1 MRYLQ
6 TRENSSELLR
16 LVLPLMARQ
25 AAGFHPVSYSLWYE
39 HVAGINPRLS
49 QQLASRLDA
58 AVPLTD
64 EDVYRLY
71 SHFIADRNLEDHERW
86 QQQMRS
92 LMEAVSQDTAE
103 AGRSAGEFGIVLR
116 DRQVELGNVASLE
129 CARGVID
136 HLLQEAARMQASTE
150 ELVKRFQERLL
161 EVERLSHDLDRAQ
174 SEALLDPLSGL
185 KNRRGFERAIQGIF
199 AGGEAEEVAVLL
211 VDVDRFK
218 TLNDTYG
225 HLLGD
230 KVLRAV
236 AHILQTNI
244 KGRDVAAR
252 LGGDELA
259 VLLPGTTERGAEAL
273 AEQIRV
279 AVAAGRIHRADGQDL
294 KGIVTVSIGIAVGRA
309 TESFEALLERA
320 DAALYRS
327 KREGRNR
334 VCVAPRAAQ

>member
-6 TRENSSELLR
+6 SRENSSELLR
-16 LVLPLMARQ
+16 LALPLMAQ
-25 AAGFHPVSYSLWYE
+25 QTAGFHPVSYSLWYE

-49 QQLASRLDA
+49 QQLSTRLEA
-58 AVPLTD
+58 ATPLTD

-71 SHFIADRNLEDHERW
+71 SHFIADRDLEDHERW
-86 QQQMRS
+86 QQQLRS
-92 LMEAVSQDTAE
+92 LMDAVSQDTAE
-103 AGRSAGEFGIVLR
+103 AGRHTGEYGTALR
-116 DRQVELGNVASLE
+116 DRQAELGSMTSLE
-129 CARGVID
+129 SARGVLD
-136 HLLQEAARMQASTE
+136 RLAQETERMQATVL
-150 ELVKRFQERLL
+150 ELARRFAERVH
-161 EVERLSHDLDRAQ
+161 EVERLSHDLQRAQ

-185 KNRRGFERAIQGIF
+185 KNRRGFERAVHAIF
-199 AGGEAEEVAVLL
+199 ASGDTEEVAILV

-259 VLLPGTTERGAEAL
+259 ILLPGTTERGAEAL

-279 AVAAGRIHRADGQDL
+279 AVAAGRIHRTDGQDL
-294 KGIVTVSIGIAVGRA
+294 RGIVTVSIGIAVGKA

-320 DAALYRS
+320 DAALYRA

-334 VCVAPRAAQ
+334 VAVAPR

>member
-6 TRENSSELLR
+6 SREQSSELLR
-16 LVLPLMARQ
+16 LALPLMGRQ
-25 AAGFHPVSYSLWYE
+25 TAGFHPVSYSLWYE

-49 QQLASRLDA
+49 EQLATRLETA
-58 AVPLTD
+58 IPLSE

-71 SHFIADRNLEDHERW
+71 SHYIADRDLEDHERW
-86 QQQMRS
+86 QQQVRS
-92 LMEAVSQDTAE
+92 LIQGISQDTDE
-103 AGRSAGEFGIVLR
+103 AGRHTGEFGSALR
-116 DRQVELGNVASLE
+116 ARQAELGAVPDLDS
-129 CARGVID
+129 ARGIIER
-136 HLLQEAARMQASTE
+136 LTEETRRMEAAAQELARRFAERM
-150 ELVKRFQERLL
+150 R
-161 EVERLSHDLDRAQ
+161 EVERLSQDLERAQ

-185 KNRRGFERAIQGIF
+185 KNRRGFERAVHAIF
-199 AGGEAEEVAVLL
+199 ASGEAEEVAILV

-259 VLLPGTTERGAEAL
+259 ILLPGTAERGAEVL

-320 DAALYRS
+320 DVALYRA

-334 VCVAPRAAQ
+334 VCVASAP

>member
-6 TRENSSELLR
+6 SRENSSELLR
-16 LVLPLMARQ
+16 LALPLMGRQ

-49 QQLASRLDA
+49 QQLATRLDG

-71 SHFIADRNLEDHERW
+71 SHYIADRDLEDHERW
-86 QQQMRS
+86 QQQLRS
-92 LMEAVSQDTAE
+92 VMDAVTHDTAE
-103 AGRSAGEFGIVLR
+103 AGRHTGEFGTSLR
-116 DRQVELGNVASLE
+116 DRRAELGSADSLE
-129 CARGVID
+129 SARDVIER
-136 HLLQEAARMQASTE
+136 LALETERMQAAAE
-150 ELVKRFQERLL
+150 ELSRRFEERVR
-161 EVERLSHDLDRAQ
+161 EVERLSHDLERAQ

-185 KNRRGFERAIQGIF
+185 KNRRGLERAVHALF
-199 AGGEAEEVAVLL
+199 ASGEAEEVAILL

-225 HLLGD
+225 HLFGD

-259 VLLPGTTERGAEAL
+259 VLLPGTAERGAEAL

-279 AVAAGRIHRADGQDL
+279 AVAGGRIHRADGQDL
-294 KGIVTVSIGIAVGRA
+294 KGIVTVSIGIAAGKA
-309 TESFEALLERA
+309 TESFEALVERA
-320 DAALYRS
+320 DAALYRA

-334 VCVAPRAAQ
+334 ICVAPR

>member
-6 TRENSSELLR
+6 SRENSSELLR
-16 LVLPLMARQ
+16 LALPLMAQ
-25 AAGFHPVSYSLWYE
+25 QTAGFHPVSYSLWYE

-49 QQLASRLDA
+49 QQLSTRLEA
-58 AVPLTD
+58 AAPLTD

-71 SHFIADRNLEDHERW
+71 SHFIADRDLEDHERW
-86 QQQMRS
+86 QQQLRS
-92 LMEAVSQDTAE
+92 LMDAVSQDTAE
-103 AGRSAGEFGIVLR
+103 AGRHTGEYGTALR
-116 DRQVELGNVASLE
+116 DRQAELGSITSLE
-129 CARGVID
+129 SARGVLD
-136 HLLQEAARMQASTE
+136 RLAQETERMQATVL
-150 ELVKRFQERLL
+150 ELARRFAERVH
-161 EVERLSHDLDRAQ
+161 EVERLSHDLQHAQ

-185 KNRRGFERAIQGIF
+185 KNRRGFERAVHAIF
-199 AGGEAEEVAVLL
+199 ASGDTEEVAILV

-259 VLLPGTTERGAEAL
+259 ILLPGTTERGAEAL

-279 AVAAGRIHRADGQDL
+279 AVAAGRIHRTDGQDL
-294 KGIVTVSIGIAVGRA
+294 RGIVTVSIGIAVGKA

-320 DAALYRS
+320 DAALYRA

-334 VCVAPRAAQ
+334 VAVAPR

>member
-6 TRENSSELLR
+6 SRENSSELLR
-16 LVLPLMARQ
+16 LALPLMAQ
-25 AAGFHPVSYSLWYE
+25 QTAGFHPVSYSLWYE

-49 QQLASRLDA
+49 QQLSTRLEA
-58 AVPLTD
+58 ATPLTD

-71 SHFIADRNLEDHERW
+71 SHFIADRDLEDHERW
-86 QQQMRS
+86 QQQLRS
-92 LMEAVSQDTAE
+92 LMDAVSQDTAE
-103 AGRSAGEFGIVLR
+103 AGRHTGEYGTALR
-116 DRQVELGNVASLE
+116 DRQAELGSMTSLE
-129 CARGVID
+129 SARGVLD
-136 HLLQEAARMQASTE
+136 RLAQETERMQATVL
-150 ELVKRFQERLL
+150 ELARRFAERVH
-161 EVERLSHDLDRAQ
+161 EVERLSHDLQRAQ

-185 KNRRGFERAIQGIF
+185 KNRRGFERAVHAIF
-199 AGGEAEEVAVLL
+199 ASGDTEEVAILV

-259 VLLPGTTERGAEAL
+259 ILLPGTTERGAEAL

-279 AVAAGRIHRADGQDL
+279 AVAAGRIHRTDGQDL
-294 KGIVTVSIGIAVGRA
+294 KGIVTVSIGIAVGKA

-320 DAALYRS
+320 DAALYRA

-334 VCVAPRAAQ
+334 VVVAPR

>member
-6 TRENSSELLR
+6 SRENSSELLR
-16 LVLPLMARQ
+16 LALPLMGRQ
-25 AAGFHPVSYSLWYE
+25 TAGFHPVSYSLWYE

-49 QQLASRLDA
+49 QQLATRLEG

-71 SHFIADRNLEDHERW
+71 SHYIADRDLEDHERW
-86 QQQMRS
+86 QQQLRS
-92 LMEAVSQDTAE
+92 VMDAVTQDTAE
-103 AGRSAGEFGIVLR
+103 VGRHTGEFGTSLR
-116 DRQVELGNVASLE
+116 DRRVELGTADNLDS
-129 CARGVID
+129 ARGVIER
-136 HLLQEAARMQASTE
+136 LARETERMQAVAQDLASRFE
-150 ELVKRFQERLL
+150 ERVR
-161 EVERLSHDLDRAQ
+161 EVERLSHDLERAQ

-185 KNRRGFERAIQGIF
+185 KNRRGLERAVHALF
-199 AGGEAEEVAVLL
+199 ASGEAEEVAILL

-259 VLLPGTTERGAEAL
+259 ILLPGTTERGAEAL
-273 AEQIRV
+273 AEQIRAGV
-279 AVAAGRIHRADGQDL
+279 AGGRIHRADGQDL
-294 KGIVTVSIGIAVGRA
+294 KGIVTVSIGIAAGKA
-309 TESFEALLERA
+309 TESFEALVERA
-320 DAALYRS
+320 DAALYRA

-334 VCVAPRAAQ
+334 VCVAPRAP

>member
-1 MRYLQ
+1 VID
-6 TRENSSELLR
+6 R
-16 LVLPLMARQ
+16 LVQ
-25 AAGFHPVSYSLWYE
+25 E
-39 HVAGINPRLS
+39 
-49 QQLASRLDA
+49 
-58 AVPLTD
+58 
-64 EDVYRLY
+64 
-71 SHFIADRNLEDHERW
+71 
-86 QQQMRS
+86 
-92 LMEAVSQDTAE
+92 TA
-103 AGRSAGEFGIVLR
+103 L
-116 DRQVELGNVASLE
+116 
-129 CARGVID
+129 
-136 HLLQEAARMQASTE
+136 MQATTAG
-150 ELVKRFQERLL
+150 LVQRFAERLR
-161 EVERLSHDLDRAQ
+161 EVERLSQDLERAQ

-185 KNRRGFERAIQGIF
+185 KNRRGFERAVHTIF
-199 AGGEAEEVAVLL
+199 ASGEAEEVALLL

-259 VLLPGTTERGAEAL
+259 VLLPGTSERGAEIL

-294 KGIVTVSIGIAVGRA
+294 KGIVTVSIGIAVGKP
-309 TESFEALLERA
+309 TESFEALVERA
-320 DAALYRS
+320 DAALYRA

-334 VCVAPRAAQ
+334 VCVAPRPQ

>member
-6 TRENSSELLR
+6 SRENSSELLR
-16 LVLPLMARQ
+16 LALPLMAQ
-25 AAGFHPVSYSLWYE
+25 QTAGFHPVSYSLWYE

-49 QQLASRLDA
+49 QQLSTRLEA
-58 AVPLTD
+58 ATPLTD

-71 SHFIADRNLEDHERW
+71 SHFIADRDLEDHERW
-86 QQQMRS
+86 QQQLRS
-92 LMEAVSQDTAE
+92 LMDAVSQDTAE
-103 AGRSAGEFGIVLR
+103 AGRHTGEYGTALR
-116 DRQVELGNVASLE
+116 DRQAELGSITSLE
-129 CARGVID
+129 SARGVLD
-136 HLLQEAARMQASTE
+136 RLAQETERMQATVL
-150 ELVKRFQERLL
+150 ELARRFAERVH
-161 EVERLSHDLDRAQ
+161 EVERLSHDLQRAQ

-185 KNRRGFERAIQGIF
+185 KNRRGFERAVHAIF
-199 AGGEAEEVAVLL
+199 ASGDTEEVAILV

-259 VLLPGTTERGAEAL
+259 ILLPGTTERGAEAL

-279 AVAAGRIHRADGQDL
+279 AVAAGRIHRTDGQDL
-294 KGIVTVSIGIAVGRA
+294 KGIVTVSIGIAVGKA

-320 DAALYRS
+320 DAALYRA

-334 VCVAPRAAQ
+334 VVVAPR

>member
-6 TRENSSELLR
+6 SRENSSELLR
-16 LVLPLMARQ
+16 LALPLMARQ
-25 AAGFHPVSYSLWYE
+25 TAGYHPVSYSLWYE

-49 QQLASRLDA
+49 QQLATRLEG

-71 SHFIADRNLEDHERW
+71 SHYIADRDLEDHERW
-86 QQQMRS
+86 QQQLRS
-92 LMEAVSQDTAE
+92 LMDAVSQDTAE
-103 AGRSAGEFGIVLR
+103 AGRHTGEFGMALR
-116 DRQVELGNVASLE
+116 ERRAELGTIASLE
-129 CARGVID
+129 SARGVIER
-136 HLLQEAARMQASTE
+136 LAQETERMQAVAQ
-150 ELVKRFQERLL
+150 ELTRRFAERVR
-161 EVERLSHDLDRAQ
+161 EVERLSHDLERAQ

-185 KNRRGFERAIQGIF
+185 KNRRGFERAVHAIF
-199 AGGEAEEVAVLL
+199 ASGEAEEVAVLL

-279 AVAAGRIHRADGQDL
+279 AVAAGRIHRTDGQDL
-294 KGIVTVSIGIAVGRA
+294 KGIVTVSIGIAVGKA

-320 DAALYRS
+320 DAALYRA

-334 VCVAPRAAQ
+334 VCVAPRP

>member
-6 TRENSSELLR
+6 SRENSSELLR
-16 LVLPLMARQ
+16 LALPLMAQ
-25 AAGFHPVSYSLWYE
+25 QTAGFHPVSYSLWYE

-49 QQLASRLDA
+49 QQLSTRLEA
-58 AVPLTD
+58 ATPLTD

-71 SHFIADRNLEDHERW
+71 SHFIADRDLEDHERW
-86 QQQMRS
+86 QQQLRS
-92 LMEAVSQDTAE
+92 LMDAVSQDTAE
-103 AGRSAGEFGIVLR
+103 AGRHTGAYGTALR
-116 DRQVELGNVASLE
+116 DRQAELGSITSLE
-129 CARGVID
+129 SARGVLD
-136 HLLQEAARMQASTE
+136 RLAQETEHMQATVLE
-150 ELVKRFQERLL
+150 VARRFAERVH
-161 EVERLSHDLDRAQ
+161 EVERLSHDLQHAQ

-185 KNRRGFERAIQGIF
+185 KNRRGFERAVHAIF
-199 AGGEAEEVAVLL
+199 ASGDTEEVAILV

-259 VLLPGTTERGAEAL
+259 ILLPGTTERGAEAL

-279 AVAAGRIHRADGQDL
+279 AVAAGRIHRTDGQDL
-294 KGIVTVSIGIAVGRA
+294 RGIVTVSIGIAVGKA

-320 DAALYRS
+320 DAALYRA

-334 VCVAPRAAQ
+334 VVVAPR

>member
-6 TRENSSELLR
+6 SRENSSELLR
-16 LVLPLMARQ
+16 LALPLMAQ
-25 AAGFHPVSYSLWYE
+25 QTAGFHPVSYSLWYE

-49 QQLASRLDA
+49 QQLATRLEA
-58 AVPLTD
+58 AVPLSD

-71 SHFIADRNLEDHERW
+71 SHYIADRDLEDHERW
-86 QQQMRS
+86 QQQLRS
-92 LMEAVSQDTAE
+92 LMDAVSHDTAE
-103 AGRSAGEFGIVLR
+103 VGRHTGEYGSSLR
-116 DRQVELGNVASLE
+116 DCQAELGNLATLE
-129 CARGVID
+129 SARQVIGR
-136 HLLQEAARMQASTE
+136 LTQETARMQAATAG
-150 ELVKRFQERLL
+150 LAQRFAERVR
-161 EVERLSHDLDRAQ
+161 EVERLSQDLERAQ

-185 KNRRGFERAIQGIF
+185 KNRRGFERAVHAIL
-199 AGGEAEEVAVLL
+199 ASGETEEVALLL

-294 KGIVTVSIGIAVGRA
+294 KGIVTVSIGIAVGKP
-309 TESFEALLERA
+309 TESFEALMERA

-334 VCVAPRAAQ
+334 VCVAPRP

>member
-6 TRENSSELLR
+6 SRENSSELLR
-16 LVLPLMARQ
+16 LALPLMARQ
-25 AAGFHPVSYSLWYE
+25 VAGFHPVSYSLWYE

-49 QQLASRLDA
+49 QQLAARLEG

-64 EDVYRLY
+64 EEVYRLY
-71 SHFIADRNLEDHERW
+71 SHYIADRDLEDHERW
-86 QQQMRS
+86 QRQLRS
-92 LMEAVSQDTAE
+92 VMDAVTHDTAE
-103 AGRSAGEFGIVLR
+103 AGRHTGEFGTNLR
-116 DRQVELGNVASLE
+116 DRRAELGTADNLE
-129 CARGVID
+129 SARGVIER
-136 HLLQEAARMQASTE
+136 LALETERMQAVAQDLARRFE
-150 ELVKRFQERLL
+150 ERVR
-161 EVERLSHDLDRAQ
+161 EVERLSHDLERAQ

-185 KNRRGFERAIQGIF
+185 KNRRGLERAVHALF
-199 AGGEAEEVAVLL
+199 ASGEAEEVALLL

-259 VLLPGTTERGAEAL
+259 ILLPGTTERGAQAL

-279 AVAAGRIHRADGQDL
+279 GVAGGRIHRADGQDL
-294 KGIVTVSIGIAVGRA
+294 KGIVTVSIGIAAGKA
-309 TESFEALLERA
+309 TESFEALVERA
-320 DAALYRS
+320 DAALYRA

-334 VCVAPRAAQ
+334 VCVAPRP

>member
-6 TRENSSELLR
+6 SRENSSELLR
-16 LVLPLMARQ
+16 LALPLMAQ
-25 AAGFHPVSYSLWYE
+25 QTAGFHPVSYSLWYE

-49 QQLASRLDA
+49 QQLSTRLEA
-58 AVPLTD
+58 ATPLTD

-71 SHFIADRNLEDHERW
+71 SHFIADRDLEDHERW
-86 QQQMRS
+86 QQQLRS
-92 LMEAVSQDTAE
+92 LMDAVSQDTAE
-103 AGRSAGEFGIVLR
+103 VGRHTGEYGTALR
-116 DRQVELGNVASLE
+116 DRQAELGRITSLE
-129 CARGVID
+129 SARGVLD
-136 HLLQEAARMQASTE
+136 RLAQETECMQATVL
-150 ELVKRFQERLL
+150 ELARRFAERVR
-161 EVERLSHDLDRAQ
+161 EVERLSHDLQRAQ

-185 KNRRGFERAIQGIF
+185 KNRRGFERAVHAIF
-199 AGGEAEEVAVLL
+199 ASGETEEVAILV

-259 VLLPGTTERGAEAL
+259 ILLPGTTERGAEAL

-279 AVAAGRIHRADGQDL
+279 AVAAGRIHRTDGQDL
-294 KGIVTVSIGIAVGRA
+294 KGIVTVSIGIAVGKA

-320 DAALYRS
+320 DAALYRA

-334 VCVAPRAAQ
+334 VAVAPR